1 MKTRTVQA
9 VPMTQDKNED
19 WRLEYK
25 KHFSARGLIFCRD
38 VRNVSRKK
46 RAFEKGKLKCRG
58 EPLWS

>member
-1 MKTRTVQA
+1 
-9 VPMTQDKNED
+9 MTQDKNED

-25 KHFSARGLIFCRD
+25 KYFSARGLIFCRD

-58 EPLWS
+58 EPLWP